1 MASKLRVDSILPV
14 DGAPTG
20 GGGGIIQV
28 KQATVTS
35 AETYSVAVGGT
46 SSDVISVSIT
56 PKFSTSK
63 ILVTV
68 SLNVGCNQDEGVYM
82 TIFRGGSALTAA
94 TGDSDG
100 SRQRVT
106 SGTFIYNTNRTTEL
120 NKTFLDSPSTTSAT
134 TYSCRIGGSYNGT
147 TNYYLNR
154 DHNNDDNNRRGRGMS
169 TITVME
175 ISA

>member
-1 MASKLRVDSILPV
+1 MSELRTNRIVPRDGLPS
-14 DGAPTG
+14 GSA
-20 GGGGIIQV
+20 GGIVQI
-28 KQATVTS
+28 KQTTVTS
-35 AETYSVAVGGT
+35 SQTFSVAVGGT

-56 PKFSTSK
+56 PTRSDNK
-63 ILVTV
+63 ILVMV
-68 SLNVGCNQDEGVYM
+68 SLNVGCQLDEGVYM
-82 TIFRGGSALTAA
+82 TLFKGGSAVTAA
-94 TGDSDG
+94 TGDADG

-106 SGTFIYNTNRTTEL
+106 SGSFIYNTNRTTEL
-120 NKTFLDSPSTTSAT
+120 NKTFLDSPATTSSI

>member
-1 MASKLRVDSILPV
+1 MSELRTNRIVPRDGLPS
-14 DGAPTG
+14 GSA
-20 GGGGIIQV
+20 GGIVQI
-28 KQATVTS
+28 KQTTVTS
-35 AETYSVAVGGT
+35 SQTFSVAVGGT

-56 PKFSTSK
+56 PTRSDNK
-63 ILVTV
+63 ILVMV
-68 SLNVGCNQDEGVYM
+68 SLNVGCQIDEGVYM
-82 TIFRGGSALTAA
+82 TLFKGGSAVTAA
-94 TGDSDG
+94 TGDADG

-106 SGTFIYNTNRTTEL
+106 SGSFIYNTNRTTEL
-120 NKTFLDSPSTTSAT
+120 NKTFLDSPATTSSI

-175 ISA
+175 VSG

>member
-1 MASKLRVDSILPV
+1 MSELRTNRIVPRDGLPS
-14 DGAPTG
+14 GSA
-20 GGGGIIQV
+20 GGIVQI
-28 KQATVTS
+28 KQTTVTS
-35 AETYSVAVGGT
+35 SQTFSVAVGGT

-56 PKFSTSK
+56 PTRADSK

-82 TIFRGGSALTAA
+82 TLFKDGSAITTA
-94 TGDSDG
+94 TGDADG

-106 SGTFIYNTNRTTEL
+106 SGSFIYNTNRTTEL
-120 NKTFLDSPSTTSAT
+120 NKTFLDSPATTSAI

-154 DHNNDDNNRRGRGMS
+154 DHNNDNNNRRGRGMS

-175 ISA
+175 VSG

>member
-1 MASKLRVDSILPV
+1 MSELRTNRIVPRDGLPS
-14 DGAPTG
+14 GSA
-20 GGGGIIQV
+20 GGIVQI
-28 KQATVTS
+28 KQTTVTS
-35 AETYSVAVGGT
+35 SQTFSVAVGGT

-56 PKFSTSK
+56 PTRSDNK
-63 ILVTV
+63 ILVMV
-68 SLNVGCNQDEGVYM
+68 SLNVGCQLDEGVYM
-82 TIFRGGSALTAA
+82 TLFKGGSAVTAA
-94 TGDSDG
+94 TGDADG

-106 SGTFIYNTNRTTEL
+106 SGSFIYNTNRTTEL
-120 NKTFLDSPSTTSAT
+120 NKTFLDSPATTSSI

-175 ISA
+175 VSG

>member
-1 MASKLRVDSILPV
+1 MSELRTNRIVPRDGLPS
-14 DGAPTG
+14 GSS
-20 GGGGIIQV
+20 GGIIQV

-56 PKFSTSK
+56 PTRADSK

-68 SLNVGCNQDEGVYM
+68 SLNVGCNLDEGVYM
-82 TIFRGGSALTAA
+82 TIFRDGSALTAA

-120 NKTFLDSPSTTSAT
+120 NKTFLDSPSTTSST

-175 ISA
+175 ISG